1 MKVLYALAWSYDRVV
16 GHYGLLT
23 LHPSRP
29 GTLLLLLS
37 GTAPRNNKRRRAIV
51 HQIIKGAGQS
61 CDELATDADD
71 CTSYLSLDNITFTG
85 TMILGRDNMGRR
97 YCLGV
102 LFPCCA
108 LIAVALIV
116 LAAVIAALFPYLLR
130 GQVDQVRELP
140 CPHCLARLG
149 L

>member
-1 MKVLYALAWSYDRVV
+1 MKALCALAWSYDRVV

-37 GTAPRNNKRRRAIV
+37 GTAPRNNKRRKAIV

-61 CDELATDADD
+61 CDELATSDADD
-71 CTSYLSLDNITFTG
+71 YTSYLTA
-85 TMILGRDNMGRR
+85 MPMGRR

-108 LIAVALIV
+108 LIAVAVIV

-140 CPHCLARLG
+140 CPHRLARLG